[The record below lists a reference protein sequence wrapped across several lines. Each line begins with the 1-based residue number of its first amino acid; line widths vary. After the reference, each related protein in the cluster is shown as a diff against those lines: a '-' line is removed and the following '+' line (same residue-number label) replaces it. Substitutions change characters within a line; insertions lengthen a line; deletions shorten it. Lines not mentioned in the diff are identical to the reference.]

1 MRLGSVCLVLGVL
14 LTACSPGV
22 KIPSP
27 DVKLTDELPSE
38 VLGDLDTPDPN
49 RGAGGAAVE
58 DNPGPNQLTG
68 LPGIDNGDNLEVRI
82 LDARGTGRMA
92 GVPIAAGKPTPVDLG
107 AWLLTDADS
116 EYEITLRSS
125 LLPDGIVRL
134 VGQSAFLIEAPSVG
148 PVPLF
153 RVFGGQA
160 AFYLPHLPA
169 PAVVLTPAGPLT
181 TRGAVFSVTVT
192 PDSQVL
198 VSCREGAVYLAGTQ
212 NAQAYPGQVLVADRL
227 GRGRVYAMTPNEAQ
241 TFVDRWLKIMTEEA
255 APVLAANLPRRVA
268 AWNAV
273 NPRRDPEQA
282 RFLALW
288 FRQART
294 VLGTQVP
301 APEEWLGVLGAPV
314 SGSVWKPLPAGPGL
328 MGETP

>member
-1 MRLGSVCLVLGVL
+1 MRRSAWL
-14 LTACSPGV
+14 LAGALLAACSTGV

-27 DVKLTDELPSE
+27 QVKLTDDRPAE
-38 VLGDLDTPDPN
+38 VLGDLDTPDPT
-49 RGAGGAAVE
+49 RGSGGAAAE

-68 LPGIDNGDNLEVRI
+68 LPGIDNGDNLEVKI

-92 GVPIAAGKPTPVDLG
+92 GVPIPPGKATAIDLG
-107 AWLLTDADS
+107 SWLLTDADS
-116 EYEITLRSS
+116 EYEITLRSTA
-125 LLPDGIVRL
+125 LPDGIVRL
-134 VGQSAFLIEAPSVG
+134 IGQSAFLVEAPVSG
-148 PVPLF
+148 AVPLF

-160 AFYLPHLPA
+160 SFYLPHLPG

-181 TRGAVFSVTVT
+181 TRGAVFAVTVT

-198 VSCREGAVYLAGTQ
+198 VTCREGAVFLTGTQ
-212 NAQAYPGQVLVADRL
+212 NAQAMPGQVLVADRL
-227 GRGRVYAMTPNEAQ
+227 GRGRIYAMTPNEAQ
-241 TFVDRWLKIMTEEA
+241 TFTDRWLRIMTEEA
-255 APVLAANLPRRVA
+255 TPVLRANLARRVA

-273 NPRRDPEQA
+273 NPRQDPEQA

-301 APEEWLGVLGAPV
+301 SPDEWLGVLGTSV
-314 SGSVWKPLPAGPGL
+314 SESAWRPLPAGPGL